1 MEDLSILREEINQL
15 HDRTQNT
22 KSDLRVLQT
31 KFDERNNAILEKID
45 RLETEMSLV
54 LKKLNELNDLANSGK
69 TSIRTLWFLGGLVA
83 ATLATLATWLDIFR

>member
-31 KFDERNNAILEKID
+31 KFDERNTAILEKID

>member
-31 KFDERNNAILEKID
+31 KFDERNTAILEKID

-83 ATLATLATWLDIFR
+83 ATLATLSTWLDIFR